1 MMSEW
6 LDTEAV
12 YFAVHDWQDVS
23 GTSNGHAGMLVG
35 FITCVNNEMERRAKE
50 MMLSWFC
57 VCECVCVSVRGM
69 VLLSCTRQAPG

>member
-1 MMSEW
+1 M
-6 LDTEAV
+6 DTEAV

-50 MMLSWFC
+50 MMLS
-57 VCECVCVSVRGM
+57 
-69 VLLSCTRQAPG
+69 